1 MLVANER
8 PLIGR
13 LSSKAP
19 EHNKEAGYRNAGGQR
34 YLAVCINRTEGGEIF
49 Q

>member
-1 MLVANER
+1 MANER

-19 EHNKEAGYRNAGGQR
+19 EHIKEAGYRNAGGQR
-34 YLAVCINRTEGGEIF
+34 YLAIFIDRTEGGEIF
-49 Q
+49 E

>member
-1 MLVANER
+1 VVNER

-19 EHNKEAGYRNAGGQR
+19 EHIKEAGYRNAGGQR
-34 YLAVCINRTEGGEIF
+34 YLAVFINRTEGDEIVE
-49 Q
+49 